1 MENEADVVSKLCQPG
16 QSNTVVEVYNHDW
29 FPGPDQSYYY
39 VDMEYCEQTLEEWIK
54 DSTRH
59 QAPQEQVSNTAIPSE
74 SKSGLA
80 DILDIIEDITSGL
93 QYLHQQGIV
102 HRDLK
107 PKNGTFPSPQC

>member
-16 QSNTVVEVYNHDW
+16 QSNTVVVVYNHGW

-39 VDMEYCEQTLEEWIK
+39 MDMEYCEQTLDEWIK

-59 QAPQEQVSNTAIPSE
+59 QAPQKKVSSPATPSE
-74 SKSGLA
+74 SIPDLA
-80 DILDIIEDITSGL
+80 YILDIIEDITLGL

-107 PKNGTFPSPQC
+107 PKNGTFP